1 MAHDCDKLVAANS
14 SKRADPRAG
23 SHTIEPRD
31 QHRRR
36 DASDST
42 GQTADGHAWREAQN
56 NNRASSIDFM
66 LSTLIEL
73 QRLKRLDRTG
83 WTLRGLP
90 NGTESVAAHSFGV
103 SVTAMLLAD
112 RCKARGVSLDVEK
125 VLRIALLHDWAETR
139 VGDMPRTATLYFGSA
154 ARKQAETAA
163 FADIVNAVDADGSY
177 ATLYNDYER
186 RESTEARLVKAA
198 DVLDLLIQ
206 VLALER
212 AGARGL
218 DEFWEVADNPEFNLE
233 GAAEQIV
240 LELLQSI
247 LKARSELHPNV

>member
-1 MAHDCDKLVAANS
+1 
-14 SKRADPRAG
+14 
-23 SHTIEPRD
+23 
-31 QHRRR
+31 
-36 DASDST
+36 
-42 GQTADGHAWREAQN
+42 
-56 NNRASSIDFM
+56 M

-112 RCKARGVSLDVEK
+112 RCTAAGVTVDVEK

-139 VGDMPRTATLYFGSA
+139 VGDMPRTATLYFGSE

-163 FADIVNAVDADGSY
+163 FADVVNPVDAHGSY
-177 ATLYNDYER
+177 ANLYNDYER
-186 RESTEARLVKAA
+186 RESLEARLVKAA

-218 DEFWEVADNPEFNLE
+218 DEFWEVAEKPDFHLE

-240 LELLQSI
+240 LELLRSI

>member
-1 MAHDCDKLVAANS
+1 
-14 SKRADPRAG
+14 
-23 SHTIEPRD
+23 
-31 QHRRR
+31 
-36 DASDST
+36 
-42 GQTADGHAWREAQN
+42 
-56 NNRASSIDFM
+56 M

-112 RCKARGVSLDVEK
+112 RVTAVGVAIDVEK
-125 VLRIALLHDWAETR
+125 LLRIALLHDWAETR
-139 VGDMPRTATLYFGSA
+139 VGDMPRTATLYFGSE

-163 FADIVNAVDADGSY
+163 FSDIVNPVDANGSY
-177 ATLYNDYER
+177 TNLYNDYER
-186 RESTEARLVKAA
+186 RESLEARLVKAA

-218 DEFWEVADNPEFNLE
+218 DEFWEVAEKPDFNLE
-233 GAAEQIV
+233 GPAEQIV

-247 LKARSELHPNV
+247 LNARGELHRNV

>member
-1 MAHDCDKLVAANS
+1 
-14 SKRADPRAG
+14 
-23 SHTIEPRD
+23 
-31 QHRRR
+31 
-36 DASDST
+36 
-42 GQTADGHAWREAQN
+42 
-56 NNRASSIDFM
+56 M

-83 WTLRGLP
+83 WTLRGLA

-112 RCKARGVSLDVEK
+112 RCVAQGVTVDVEK
-125 VLRIALLHDWAETR
+125 LLRIALLHDWAETR
-139 VGDMPRTATLYFGSA
+139 VGDMPRTATLYFGSE
-154 ARKQAETAA
+154 ARKHAETAA
-163 FADIVNAVDADGSY
+163 FADIVNPVDTGGSY
-177 ATLYNDYER
+177 ANLYDDYER
-186 RESTEARLVKAA
+186 RQSLEARLVKAA

-218 DEFWEVADNPEFNLE
+218 DEFWEVAEKPDFNLE

-240 LELLQSI
+240 LELLHSI
-247 LKARSELHPNV
+247 LNARSELHPNV

>member
-1 MAHDCDKLVAANS
+1 
-14 SKRADPRAG
+14 
-23 SHTIEPRD
+23 
-31 QHRRR
+31 
-36 DASDST
+36 
-42 GQTADGHAWREAQN
+42 
-56 NNRASSIDFM
+56 M

-103 SVTAMLLAD
+103 IVTAMLLAD
-112 RCKARGVSLDVEK
+112 RCAAQGVPVDVEK

-139 VGDMPRTATLYFGSA
+139 VGDMPRTATSYFGSE
-154 ARKQAETAA
+154 ARKQAEMAA
-163 FADIVNAVDADGSY
+163 FTDIVNPVDTNASY
-177 ATLYNDYER
+177 TNLYNDYER
-186 RESTEARLVKAA
+186 RESLEARLVKAA

-218 DEFWEVADNPEFNLE
+218 DEFWEVAEKPDFNLE

-240 LELLQSI
+240 LELLRSI
-247 LKARSELHPNV
+247 LSARSELHRNV

>member
-1 MAHDCDKLVAANS
+1 
-14 SKRADPRAG
+14 
-23 SHTIEPRD
+23 
-31 QHRRR
+31 
-36 DASDST
+36 
-42 GQTADGHAWREAQN
+42 
-56 NNRASSIDFM
+56 M

-103 SVTAMLLAD
+103 CVTAMLLTD
-112 RCKARGVSLDVEK
+112 CCKARGVAIDVEK

-163 FADIVNAVDADGSY
+163 FADIVDPLDADSSY
-177 ATLYNDYER
+177 ANLYDDYER

-218 DEFWEVADNPEFNLE
+218 DEFWEVAENPEFKLE
-233 GAAEQIV
+233 GVAEQIV
-240 LELLQSI
+240 LELLGSI
-247 LKARSELHPNV
+247 LKARSELQPNV

>member
-1 MAHDCDKLVAANS
+1 
-14 SKRADPRAG
+14 
-23 SHTIEPRD
+23 
-31 QHRRR
+31 
-36 DASDST
+36 
-42 GQTADGHAWREAQN
+42 
-56 NNRASSIDFM
+56 M

-103 SVTAMLLAD
+103 SATAMLLAD
-112 RCKARGVSLDVEK
+112 RFIAHGIEVNVEK
-125 VLRIALLHDWAETR
+125 VLRIALVHDWAETR
-139 VGDMPRTATLYFGSA
+139 VGDMPRTGTLYFGSE

-163 FADIVNAVDADGSY
+163 FVDVVSGVDLEGSY
-177 ATLYNDYER
+177 ASLYDDYEHR
-186 RESTEARLVKAA
+186 KSLEARLVKAA

-218 DEFWEVADNPEFNLE
+218 DEFWEVAEKPDFNLE
-233 GAAEQIV
+233 QTAEQIV
-240 LELLQSI
+240 HELLQSI
-247 LKARSELHPNV
+247 LKARRELHTNV

>member
-1 MAHDCDKLVAANS
+1 
-14 SKRADPRAG
+14 
-23 SHTIEPRD
+23 
-31 QHRRR
+31 
-36 DASDST
+36 
-42 GQTADGHAWREAQN
+42 
-56 NNRASSIDFM
+56 M

-103 SVTAMLLAD
+103 SATAMLLAD
-112 RCKARGVSLDVEK
+112 RFTAHGIEVNVEK

-139 VGDMPRTATLYFGSA
+139 VGDMPRTGTLYFGSE

-163 FADIVNAVDADGSY
+163 FADIVSGLDGSY
-177 ATLYNDYER
+177 ASLYNDYEHR
-186 RESTEARLVKAA
+186 LSIEARLVKAA

-218 DEFWEVADNPEFNLE
+218 DEFWEVAEKPEFNLE
-233 GAAEQIV
+233 QTAEQIV
-240 LELLQSI
+240 QELLQAI
-247 LKARSELHPNV
+247 LKARRELHTNV